1 MDGTFEELKLERGW
15 KKYRKKEIREL
26 IKKIKD
32 SGDEEKIKY
41 VKNLNRYYSILFNL
55 NYLVR
60 SHPIITEKEDKYGC
74 EEFYNYLIDDFIDTS
89 QRIINAI
96 ISAVAN
102 DEPLDSFHKFLMF
115 PETYEEEY
123 KKDMLKEA
131 IDNEKEFLKKKEIE
145 YKKEIFKKTIEYEKE
160 NNYHNYY
167 NY

>member
-1 MDGTFEELKLERGW
+1 MDGTFEELRLERGW

-60 SHPIITEKEDKYGC
+60 SHPIITEKKDKYYC
-74 EEFYNYLIDDFIDTS
+74 EEFYNYLIDDVIDTS
-89 QRIINAI
+89 QRIIIAI
-96 ISAVAN
+96 ISAIAN
-102 DEPLDSFHKFLMF
+102 DKPLDSFHKFLMF
-115 PETYEEEY
+115 PETYEEDY

-131 IDNEKEFLKKKEIE
+131 IDNKKEKEIE
-145 YKKEIFKKTIEYEKE
+145 YKKEIFKKEIEYEKE
-160 NNYHNYY
+160 NNYNNYY
-167 NY
+167 YIY